1 MAAVIASLAMVSTN
15 AVADDEVKA
24 QRVSANGSYE
34 FQPSWGIGLQYGL
47 TFTEMTDYNENLL
60 IPGRQS
66 YFDANFVASHE
77 LYGEWSPVEG
87 FRISLFAGYQSLY
100 LSDTGFSYI
109 YGGIEPA
116 WAARRSFYEF
126 AVGVGLGYGYS
137 LVDSSKGDMD
147 GHGLMVR
154 PFVESRFYLNEIFAL
169 YLRLAFQYYKE
180 FGLEASDYI
189 KSNDTNG
196 DVNVDE
202 IQFVGPHVA
211 LGVRFGSYPEHVK
224 SIGDSDG
231 DGVLDDIDEC
241 PDEAGSAEYYGCS
254 NPDKD
259 GDGLCDAWVS
269 EKSLSATF
277 SDVCQSA
284 DKCPGDAEDID
295 GFEDEDGC
303 PDPDNDG
310 DGLCDTWVA
319 EQGLSEKYADKCS
332 GSDKCPAEVEDID
345 GFLDKDGCPDPD
357 NDGDGLCDPWV
368 AEQGLSEKYAD
379 VCKEV
384 DYCPNVSSNMPGTYG
399 CGNPDPDNDGYC
411 EKWVYDQ
418 NLQNAFPQCKGLDYC
433 PNEKGTNEK
442 GCIPKRVEVTE
453 AAIQINDTINFDV
466 NKATIKKT
474 SDSLLEEIAQVFKDN
489 PQIKK
494 VSIEGHTDLSGN
506 AKKNQKLSEDRA
518 KSVMDRL
525 VKLGVEPSRMTSAG
539 FGSSRPIE
547 PLAKGQKKETKEQ
560 AAKNRRVEFNIVEQD
575 VVKKMI
581 EVKE

>member
-1 MAAVIASLAMVSTN
+1 MSMRKCLRLAMAAVIASLAMVSTN

-303 PDPDNDG
+303 PDPDNDN
-310 DGLCDTWVA
+310 DGICDT
-319 EQGLSEKYADKCS
+319 
-332 GSDKCPAEVEDID
+332 
-345 GFLDKDGCPDPD
+345 
-357 NDGDGLCDPWV
+357 WV

-411 EKWVYDQ
+411 DKWVYDQ
-418 NLQNAFPQCKGLDYC
+418 NLQKAFPQCKGLDYC

-575 VVKKMI
+575 VVKKTI